1 MRMKIIGKNRSAKVV
16 DRITKGF
23 LFAFLMLGAGFTGLQ
38 AQNVQPAN
46 FYNLLN
52 GEATNEITLDPGD
65 TFTWTM
71 GINSDG
77 GMDGV
82 TATYYF
88 PFEQMQEDN
97 ELATDLIPQFIFP
110 VQNIVEN
117 ETGYVTFTKTA
128 VGTFITGSQ
137 DIAQW
142 TYTIGDDVPLGTV
155 ITIEHVTD
163 PAVVLM
169 SNIVYIGNELLAPE
183 DAPGITINVGEPV
196 LVDCPELGL
205 NIGDA
210 CDDEDDNTEN
220 DVVGDDCSC
229 AGTPIDLTPV
239 NDLCENAISLEC
251 GQTISGSNVNAT
263 NDPDLGSCN
272 SVSLTGGAGVWYT
285 LTGFNGVVSAT
296 TCSEAGP
303 EFDTKIGVFSG
314 SCEEKV
320 CVTAND
326 DGSTEDLDCT
336 IGTSTSV
343 RASSVSFNASADE
356 TYYIYVVGFSAT
368 SLGGFDLTVSCE
380 AFECPELSAN
390 IGDACD
396 DLDPTTNGDE
406 VTADC
411 ECAGVPAPSND
422 LCENALPVACGE
434 QVSGSTVNAS
444 ETGEPTTTCG
454 TLPSAAGVWYTFT
467 ADAPSI
473 VTLNMCGTDYDS
485 KINVYSGPCDDRTCV
500 GGNDDDPSPANNCE
514 GVDTNSSF
522 FVFEAEAGVEYTI
535 YVNGFST
542 ATGNY
547 VLDVSCEEIV
557 CFAEAGTMTADE
569 NPVVSED
576 GTATISA
583 TAAGDAVV
591 PDGFLNQYVL
601 TSGADLVIQGISET
615 PSFDVTAYGDYT
627 IHSVVFDADDAEAIL
642 AAIEIGVTT
651 GGEVIALIE
660 ELGLCAS
667 LDVDGAPISVVPP
680 APPAP
685 VNDLCADAIALECG
699 NTYTGN
705 NISATEDVDCGGSST
720 PGVGVWYTIT
730 VDVASTI
737 TLETCFDATDFD
749 TDLSVFTGS
758 CDDLTCFEGFS
769 DDGYTDG
776 TPAAIAS
783 CGGTFP
789 LNFRAGG
796 ILNAEA
802 GVTYYVLLQGYSDGD
817 VGNFELLVSCEEV
830 LDCPELEANIG
841 DACND
846 DNDQTVDDVV
856 GEDCVCAGT
865 PVVVEFD
872 CPELEANFGDACND
886 GDDNTAN
893 DMITENCECAGTPV
907 VTPDCEDFVYYIS
920 DHATE
925 DGISDIYEVTISG
938 GVATMEYIATSDIEI
953 HIAYNN
959 EDNLIYAVSKHE
971 NSYRTI
977 NPHEVAPSFGPTI
990 ALGAD
995 YGELTAAVFAPN
1007 GNLLIG
1013 SQDNNAIYS
1022 VNVATNV
1029 VSSYDTYAPVTGG
1042 DLAFASNGMLYLA
1055 TRSGN
1060 GLYEVYPADVIAD
1073 VFIGNVPSLVTGMAI
1088 TDVDQL
1094 LVSARGNMS
1103 LDLYNAD
1110 GSSAATSYMLE
1121 LDGEAYT
1128 LRDGD
1133 MTSGCNTF
1141 SQPGEGECLNYKL
1154 YYVHTPQGGGQEP
1167 LLEVTLNGDGTA
1179 SYTTV
1184 IPNLGGHIGLSPDG
1198 SIIYNVG
1205 GSDLKIIDV
1214 ATASVITTVDIIS
1227 AGGADLSGIPA
1238 ALVGDDGTLYIG
1250 HSGSNQV
1257 YTVNPAT
1264 GIATPYGPSRT
1275 VNGGDL
1281 IEVNGEIW
1289 LITRNNNTFTNVLTG
1304 ASFTVPVNEINGAAV
1319 LTNGNVLL
1327 ADGNGGSL
1335 LKEVEIA
1342 SQSVV
1347 ATHDIALPLFNGD
1360 LAGACIESGGLNT
1373 QCYGSEIL
1381 GFEQGLQTN
1390 GNAVPLDRSDATA
1403 ALGQPDASNA
1413 AGGFVSLGEGG
1424 SITIG
1429 FGGVIYDAPGN
1440 DIRIWET
1447 SFSGDA
1453 CGGADDEQ
1461 ADIELSQDGIN
1472 FVSAGSI
1479 CRDGEVDIA
1488 GTGLD
1493 YVAAIRITN
1502 SASTGS
1508 LDGYDV
1514 DGVEAINGCENNPV
1528 VENGDCYATEVVE
1541 YVQGTSFGG
1550 GAIAANRTNPA
1561 EALGAPERSNQ
1572 SGDLVFVSL
1581 GYGGSLTLS
1590 FDGAIPNGDGDDIE
1604 VVETT
1609 WGNNSCN
1616 SYDEFANVYVS
1627 VSGEP
1632 GDWHMVKTICRAD
1645 NFVDISDAGDG
1656 TLGLEYV
1663 NYVKIVNN
1671 NDLSNTPDA
1680 FDVDGVVALY
1690 NCEDGQESQGM
1701 AAESNSVLSSYPNPT
1716 SGPSQVVFMTA
1727 ETGRTLVEVYDMSG
1741 RMVTTLFNAEAQQ
1754 GEEYRIDF
1762 DGASLPNGVYIYK
1775 MTTTNETIIDKFMI
1789 AK

>member
-1 MRMKIIGKNRSAKVV
+1 M
-16 DRITKGF
+16 ITKNQVLTSFSQIKKHIGSCCF
-23 LFAFLMLGAGFTGLQ
+23 LVMLLLMSGTSW
-38 AQNVQPAN
+38 AQTC
-46 FYNLLN
+46 YNLSLGGGSYTYEASWQIIDNEGEVVAEGSDTTVDLEVCLADACYTLN
-52 GEATNEITLDPGD
+52 MADSWGDGWNGNDLTIVTADTLVAPVVVAGPFTLLDGFDGSVEFALGEAVCATDCPDGNFGDPCDDDNDSTFDDVIGEDCSCAGTPYPEFCLNTSSFGSANILEDGPNGQLISISSCSYQEEYSTISGVPVGADLEFSIVEGGYITVRSDSLDGEIIAEGYSPLSVFNTSGANLYSHWNVDENCVQDDACVATQVQCTSCESDCPDGNIGNACD
-65 TFTWTM
+65 D
-71 GINSDG
+71 GID
-77 GMDGV
+77 
-82 TATYYF
+82 ATYDD
-88 PFEQMQEDN
+88 ELGEDC
-97 ELATDLIPQFIFP
+97 LCAGIPYDC
-110 VQNIVEN
+110 
-117 ETGYVTFTKTA
+117 T
-128 VGTFITGSQ
+128 
-137 DIAQW
+137 
-142 TYTIGDDVPLGTV
+142 
-155 ITIEHVTD
+155 
-163 PAVVLM
+163 
-169 SNIVYIGNELLAPE
+169 ELLANIGDE
-183 DAPGITINVGEPV
+183 CDDNDSTTLNDVVGEDCGCTGEPSQILACGPYSNIPNKPIGPGSGVVTRDTISVSGTSGQTLIDLNVALSGTHTWHADMDVV
-196 LVDCPELGL
+196 LISPAGTQIELFTDICSSGNNFDVQFDDDGAVLACQPSGSEPILYGAYAPEAPALLAAFNGESFDGDWILQITDDTNGDGGNLASWCLIPTLEQGFDCPDLEA

-210 CDDEDDNTEN
+210 CDDENDDTEN
-220 DVVGDDCSC
+220 D
-229 AGTPIDLTPV
+229 I
-239 NDLCENAISLEC
+239 
-251 GQTISGSNVNAT
+251 
-263 NDPDLGSCN
+263 
-272 SVSLTGGAGVWYT
+272 
-285 LTGFNGVVSAT
+285 
-296 TCSEAGP
+296 
-303 EFDTKIGVFSG
+303 
-314 SCEEKV
+314 
-320 CVTAND
+320 
-326 DGSTEDLDCT
+326 
-336 IGTSTSV
+336 
-343 RASSVSFNASADE
+343 
-356 TYYIYVVGFSAT
+356 
-368 SLGGFDLTVSCE
+368 
-380 AFECPELSAN
+380 
-390 IGDACD
+390 
-396 DLDPTTNGDE
+396 
-406 VTADC
+406 
-411 ECAGVPAPSND
+411 
-422 LCENALPVACGE
+422 
-434 QVSGSTVNAS
+434 
-444 ETGEPTTTCG
+444 
-454 TLPSAAGVWYTFT
+454 
-467 ADAPSI
+467 
-473 VTLNMCGTDYDS
+473 
-485 KINVYSGPCDDRTCV
+485 
-500 GGNDDDPSPANNCE
+500 
-514 GVDTNSSF
+514 
-522 FVFEAEAGVEYTI
+522 
-535 YVNGFST
+535 
-542 ATGNY
+542 
-547 VLDVSCEEIV
+547 
-557 CFAEAGTMTADE
+557 
-569 NPVVSED
+569 
-576 GTATISA
+576 
-583 TAAGDAVV
+583 
-591 PDGFLNQYVL
+591 
-601 TSGADLVIQGISET
+601 
-615 PSFDVTAYGDYT
+615 
-627 IHSVVFDADDAEAIL
+627 
-642 AAIEIGVTT
+642 
-651 GGEVIALIE
+651 
-660 ELGLCAS
+660 
-667 LDVDGAPISVVPP
+667 
-680 APPAP
+680 
-685 VNDLCADAIALECG
+685 
-699 NTYTGN
+699 
-705 NISATEDVDCGGSST
+705 
-720 PGVGVWYTIT
+720 
-730 VDVASTI
+730 
-737 TLETCFDATDFD
+737 
-749 TDLSVFTGS
+749 
-758 CDDLTCFEGFS
+758 
-769 DDGYTDG
+769 
-776 TPAAIAS
+776 
-783 CGGTFP
+783 
-789 LNFRAGG
+789 
-796 ILNAEA
+796 
-802 GVTYYVLLQGYSDGD
+802 
-817 VGNFELLVSCEEV
+817 
-830 LDCPELEANIG
+830 
-841 DACND
+841 
-846 DNDQTVDDVV
+846 V
-856 GEDCVCAGT
+856 GEDCTCSGT
-865 PVVVEFD
+865 PVFVSS
-872 CPELEANFGDACND
+872 
-886 GDDNTAN
+886 
-893 DMITENCECAGTPV
+893 
-907 VTPDCEDFVYYIS
+907 CEDFVYYIS
-920 DHATE
+920 DHAAA

-959 EDNLIYAVSKHE
+959 EDNLIYAVSKNE

-977 NPHEVAPSFGPTI
+977 SPHEVAPSFGPTI

-1013 SQDNNAIYS
+1013 SQDNNAVYS
-1022 VNVATNV
+1022 VNVSTNV

-1042 DLAFASNGMLYLA
+1042 DLAFASDGMLYLA

-1073 VFIGNVPSLVTGMAI
+1073 VFIGNVTNLVTGMAI
-1088 TDVDQL
+1088 TDTDQL
-1094 LVSARGNMS
+1094 VLTNRGNTS
-1103 LDLYNAD
+1103 LEVRNLD
-1110 GSSAATSYMLE
+1110 GSNPGTTYSLALN
-1121 LDGEAYT
+1121 GEPYT

-1154 YYVHTPQGGGQEP
+1154 YYVHIPQGGGQEP

-1184 IPNLGGHIGLSPDG
+1184 MPDLDGHIGLSPDG
-1198 SIIYNVG
+1198 GIIYNVD
-1205 GSDLKIIDV
+1205 GSNLKIVDV
-1214 ATASVITTVDIIS
+1214 ASASVIATIDIIS
-1227 AGGADLSGIPA
+1227 DGGVDLSGFVA
-1238 ALVGDDGTLYIG
+1238 AVVSNDGTLYVG
-1250 HSGSNQV
+1250 HTGSNQV

-1281 IEVNGEIW
+1281 IEVDGEIW

-1347 ATHDIALPLFNGD
+1347 ATHDIGLPLFNGD

-1616 SYDEFANVYVS
+1616 SYDEFADVYVS